1 MDTKRILRLVG
12 VLIACGCLATALSQA
27 AGQHKREHVR
37 TIWMFAETMQSGD
50 LSVRPLS
57 AASGGKVQIAFLS
70 PALAAGRVPGDF
82 SVGVFD
88 VSGRRVAQVAAG
100 SVPAER
106 ALITV
111 AWDGKEAGGAAA
123 SPGVYFVRATAPSVG
138 FHTARAKSE
147 LLVLGHELSQGNFK
161 RFGGSLLVLGASP
174 ADLAKAIRIVK

>member
-138 FHTARAKSE
+138 FHTARC
-147 LLVLGHELSQGNFK
+147 VVV
-161 RFGGSLLVLGASP
+161 R
-174 ADLAKAIRIVK
+174 

>member
-12 VLIACGCLATALSQA
+12 VIIACGSLATAFSQA
-27 AGQHKREHVR
+27 AGEHKRDHLR
-37 TIWMFAETMQSGD
+37 TIRLFAETMRPGD
-50 LSVRPLS
+50 LSVRPLP

-70 PALAAGRVPGDF
+70 PALAAGGAPGDF

-100 SVPAER
+100 AVLAER

-138 FHTARAKSE
+138 FHTARC
-147 LLVLGHELSQGNFK
+147 VVV
-161 RFGGSLLVLGASP
+161 R
-174 ADLAKAIRIVK
+174 